1 MSLSR
6 QQFTL
11 IGIFALFFGPLIL
24 VMLMRSSWWQYQPSG
39 LKNLGLLIQPP
50 QQIALERTTQTSD
63 KWLIL
68 HVLGEPCEL
77 ACIEDT
83 AALRQVHRAAGRHAE
98 NLEVVLLSQS
108 SMAPEL
114 RAKLDAV
121 YPAFNFV
128 EGTETLIAALL
139 DINASVSDTPAGLN
153 DINTYLLD
161 PMSNGVLAYA
171 ATANPGD
178 LLKDLKRL
186 LKWSDQEK

>member
-39 LKNLGLLIQPP
+39 MKNLGLLVQPP
-50 QQIALERTTQTSD
+50 QQITLERTAETSD

-68 HVLGEPCEL
+68 SVLDEPCEQG
-77 ACIEDT
+77 CVEKT
-83 AALRQVHRAAGRHAE
+83 AALRQVHRAAGRHADH
-98 NLEVVLLSQS
+98 LEVVLLSQA
-108 SMAPEL
+108 SMTPEL
-114 RAKLDAV
+114 RSNLEAV
-121 YPAFNFV
+121 YPAFNIMD
-128 EGTETLIAALL
+128 GSKTLNATLL
-139 DINASVSDTPAGLN
+139 DINTSLGETPSGLT
-153 DINTYLLD
+153 DINTFILD
-161 PMSNGVLAYA
+161 PMSNVVLAYPA
-171 ATANPGD
+171 EANPGD